1 MVEIRKS
8 TAVVVPVHFPPGTPR
23 DAIDEMLQ
31 RVLTDTFAFID
42 PGRLVFVCDGDQP
55 AWEILGELGRRK
67 ESRFRAILQ
76 DPNAGK
82 GAALVTGMNELTRDS
97 GIRFII
103 SRDSDGNHFA
113 WDMPRMMAVAE
124 WLMNARRAPEVVVV
138 GARSDRARAIG
149 LVRSEMEELLN
160 LVAISSLAYHLA
172 HQRGEVLGG
181 IFPTEPGRVPDL
193 HSGYKLY
200 SRGICRRMCE
210 LPWEG
215 YGSGNREAV
224 YRYGM
229 ELVPFVEAVLMG
241 ASVAETTRLGHV
253 QRVTGHG
260 AYERPEVIAELLCWT
275 FSRLDLPTTQAVTT
289 LDNILP
295 VLRLFRDPE
304 SREKLGSIKRL
315 TLEVLAKSRCEP
327 VPESE
332 LPILPDYF

>member
-1 MVEIRKS
+1 MLEIGKS
-8 TAVVVPVHFPPGTPR
+8 TAIVVPVHFPPDTPR
-23 DAIDEMLQ
+23 DAIGEMLQ

-42 PGRLVFVCDGDQP
+42 PGRLMFVCDGDQP
-55 AWEILGELGRRK
+55 AWEILGDLARQEK
-67 ESRFRAILQ
+67 ARFRTILQ

-82 GAALVTGMNELTRDS
+82 GAALITGMNELMRDS
-97 GIRFII
+97 DIRFII

-124 WLMNARRAPEVVVV
+124 WLVNARRAPEVAVV
-138 GARSDRARAIG
+138 GARSDRARALG
-149 LVRSEMEELLN
+149 LLRSEMEELLN
-160 LVAISSLAYHLA
+160 MVTISSLTYHLA
-172 HQRGEVLGG
+172 HERGKVLGG
-181 IFPTEPGRVPDL
+181 IFPTEAGGIPDL

-241 ASVAETTRLGHV
+241 ASVAEMTRLGHV

-260 AYERPEVIAELLCWT
+260 AYERPEVIAELICWT
-275 FSRLDLPTTQAVTT
+275 FSRLDLPTSQAVTI
-289 LDNILP
+289 LDNALP
-295 VLRLFRDPE
+295 ILRLFQDPE
-304 SREKLGSIKRL
+304 NREKLGSVKAL
-315 TLEVLAKSRCEP
+315 TLELLAKSRCEP
-327 VPESE
+327 IPESQ